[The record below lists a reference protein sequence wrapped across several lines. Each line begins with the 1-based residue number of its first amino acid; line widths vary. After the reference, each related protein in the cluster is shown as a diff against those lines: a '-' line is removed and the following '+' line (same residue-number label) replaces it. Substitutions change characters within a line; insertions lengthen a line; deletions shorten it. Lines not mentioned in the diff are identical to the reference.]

1 MKCGSGRRNA
11 RPEGFLAAEPE
22 KIAFDG
28 AVMAA
33 HPTCPFCQLPQE
45 RVWLECP
52 EAVAVFD
59 GYPISPGH
67 TLIIPRRHVGS
78 FFELS
83 LDEQTAIL
91 LFVNQVRAE
100 LIRTQQPDSFNLG
113 LNDGPE
119 AGQTI
124 AHCHLHLIPRRKG
137 DVEDPRGGVRW
148 IIPSKARYW

>member
-1 MKCGSGRRNA
+1 VD
-11 RPEGFLAAEPE
+11 FLDAELCRLVLHS
-22 KIAFDG
+22 
-28 AVMAA
+28 AVPVQPPA
-33 HPTCPFCQLPQE
+33 CPFCQLPKE
-45 RVWLECP
+45 RVWMECKD
-52 EAVAVFD
+52 AVAVFD
-59 GYPISPGH
+59 GYPVTQGH
-67 TLIIPRRHVGS
+67 TLVISKRHVGS

-91 LFVNQVRAE
+91 AFLNQVRAE

-148 IIPSKARYW
+148 IIPPKARYW